1 MTQHAALA
9 YQGRRSQVGASVT
22 DFHRAPP
29 LMQTA
34 GIKRTWFLISVVL
47 AVAVLVAACSSDS
60 TKSAGTTTTVIGA
73 TTIASG
79 ATTVPAATSPAP
91 TTTAAPPG
99 EPAAEGP
106 SAWVAGSQEGDPEVT
121 AEPGVCE
128 PFYDAIAGGPYTV
141 QRCGIWNAQ
150 GGQRMWTVTLG
161 VGGLLH
167 AYIWQQG
174 APNNWLPVMRIVQAA
189 PGVWDDINIVTGN
202 IDTGENDE
210 LVSGIRI
217 AGTGGYLS
225 VNVVD
230 IRSGNPRSMAVY
242 NEIPGG
248 IAALRPNNGV
258 ELWSAVYADT
268 DPECCPSH
276 FQQYALVAAGS
287 DWFVVTGP
295 SVPTGDPSIPPTQF

>member
-1 MTQHAALA
+1 
-9 YQGRRSQVGASVT
+9 
-22 DFHRAPP
+22 
-29 LMQTA
+29 MQTA
-34 GIKRTWFLISVVL
+34 GIKRTLSLIFVVL
-47 AVAVLVAACSSDS
+47 VVAACSSDA
-60 TKSAGTTTTVIGA
+60 TKSSGSTTTSAFVA
-73 TTIASG
+73 TTIAGGVTTAPG
-79 ATTVPAATSPAP
+79 ATTPAP

-99 EPAAEGP
+99 EPAADGP

-128 PFYDAIAGGPYTV
+128 PFYEAIAGGPYTM

-161 VGGLLH
+161 VDALLH
-167 AYIWQQG
+167 AYIWQQS
-174 APNNWLPVMRIVQAA
+174 APNNWVPVMRIVQAA

-217 AGTGGYLS
+217 AGTGGFLS

-248 IAALRPNNGV
+248 IAVLRPNNGV

-295 SVPTGDPSIPPTQF
+295 SVPTGDPAIPLTQF